1 MGKLYVFIVTIDSV
15 TSLHPMYMQVGGGG
29 GGGGGTLSQ
38 KTLREFSYTPRGGHV
53 DQLRP
58 HTSSSSTCL
67 QPDVDFFQQRNRLV
81 EDIAATGRQGQIN
94 LVGGPT
100 PNPVWYGMVWYGK
113 CRFI

>member
-1 MGKLYVFIVTIDSV
+1 MGKLYLFIVTIDSV
-15 TSLHPMYMQVGGGG
+15 TSRHPVYMQVVGG

-38 KTLREFSYTPRGGHV
+38 KTLREFSYTPRSGHV